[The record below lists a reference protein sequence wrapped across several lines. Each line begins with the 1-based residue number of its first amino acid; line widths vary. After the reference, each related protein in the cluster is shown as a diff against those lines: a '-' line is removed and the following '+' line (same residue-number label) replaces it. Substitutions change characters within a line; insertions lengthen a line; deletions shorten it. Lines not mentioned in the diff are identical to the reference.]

1 MDRGHWWASLC
12 VLSCFSRVWPCCS
25 SPPSSSVHGIIP
37 GKNTGVD
44 CHALL
49 QGIFPTQGLNPRLL
63 HLLHQQAGCLPL
75 VPPGKPGLQSMGSQR
90 VRHSWEQ
97 HIKKKKKVISGVTHG
112 CYVCRGRNS
121 SDIVLC
127 QRDTQ
132 KVVNKSKR
140 TEAPVSLLYCFLSF
154 DSRRMIRTGASY
166 TFSD

>member
-1 MDRGHWWASLC
+1 MGKALEPPDQNVTKKTICADGLIRGHVSWAGNGNLLQHSHLGNPMDRGHWWASLC
-12 VLSCFSRVWPCCS
+12 VLSCFSHVWPCCS

-49 QGIFPTQGLNPRLL
+49 QGIFPTQGLNPHLL

-97 HIKKKKKVISGVTHG
+97 HSKKKKKWSVG
-112 CYVCRGRNS
+112 
-121 SDIVLC
+121 
-127 QRDTQ
+127 
-132 KVVNKSKR
+132 
-140 TEAPVSLLYCFLSF
+140 
-154 DSRRMIRTGASY
+154 
-166 TFSD
+166 